1 DDSLDLLD
9 TLREA
14 QTATNL
20 FMNNRFELAEERMT
34 TLADRS
40 IYHAVGLNT
49 IRLIKAT
56 MTCEKTALEEAVSTC
71 KSALALID
79 SRRQKWSV
87 ADTIYS
93 FGEWTK
99 AKAIAATDEE
109 IHAELCYAETL
120 MFRSLLTFFQ
130 DESLTSFVRGALKIR
145 TCHSIYKSCY
155 KILEMSEV
163 WEHRDP
169 RVKDQF
175 ESGVRLGVG
184 CFSLMISCLPP
195 KVLKLLQVV
204 GFTGDKEGGL
214 AELHLCI
221 SHFYTLRGHLGGLIL
236 LSWNLIACYFLGV
249 GEPNL
254 EECHTLIRPFIQKF
268 PNGSLIL
275 FLRARLCLVSG
286 RVEEAIRYY
295 NASIQSQDSYR
306 QFHHGCFWELIFA
319 HCFLREWHIAAAYA
333 KRLAKESRWSRTI
346 YLYYLSILLSADN
359 TSDRFRRDETVQA
372 LLIKVDRYRS
382 RIAGKS
388 IPMEKFCS
396 KRASRGL
403 RMGSMPF
410 ANYEFLYFWNAFE
423 IIGSNRKLMEPLLEE
438 LMDTWADAKHSVDV
452 NEACLYRFLRGLL
465 SRHLGKLEEAE
476 YCFNDVIRREYQLT
490 ELSYLI
496 PNAHYE
502 LGIIKQVQSLS
513 DQAENH
519 FNAALRYRSYALE
532 NKLHF
537 RVHGAMKKLG

>member
-1 DDSLDLLD
+1 DDSLDLID
-9 TLREA
+9 TMREA
-14 QTATNL
+14 QTTFNL
-20 FMNNRFELAEERMT
+20 FLNNRFELAEERMT
-34 TLADRS
+34 TLAHTS

-71 KSALALID
+71 KSALILID
-79 SRRQKWSV
+79 GRRMKWTTL
-87 ADTIYS
+87 DTIYS
-93 FGEWTK
+93 FGYWTK
-99 AKAIAATDEE
+99 PKAIAATDEE
-109 IHAELCYAETL
+109 LHAELCYAETL

-155 KILEMSEV
+155 KILDWPEV
-163 WEHRDP
+163 WEHRDK
-169 RVKDQF
+169 RIKEQF

-214 AELHLCI
+214 SELHQCI
-221 SHFYTLRGHLGGLIL
+221 SPSYTLRAHLGALIL
-236 LSWNLIACYFLGV
+236 LTWNLIACYFLGV

-254 EECHTLIRPFIQKF
+254 DECRKLIVPFTQRF

-275 FLRARLCLVSG
+275 FLRARLSLVSG
-286 RVEEAIRYY
+286 KIQDSIRFY

-319 HCFLREWHIAAAYA
+319 HSFLKEWHIAAAYA

-346 YLYYLSILLSADN
+346 YLYYLSILLSTDMA
-359 TSDRFRRDETVQA
+359 SDRLKIEETVQA

-396 KRASRGL
+396 KRANRGL
-403 RMGSMPF
+403 RMGSLPF
-410 ANYEFLYFWNAFE
+410 ANFEFLYFWNALE
-423 IIGSNRKLMEPLLEE
+423 IIGDKQNLMEPLMEDLMKTWNEVKEE
-438 LMDTWADAKHSVDV
+438 VDV
-452 NEACLYRFLRGLL
+452 NEACLYRFLRGVL
-465 SRHLGKLEEAE
+465 SRYLNRLEEAE
-476 YCFNDVIRREYQLT
+476 QCFNDVIQRENQLT

-502 LGIIKQVQSLS
+502 LGVIKQIESLN
-513 DQAENH
+513 DLAENH
-519 FNAALRYRSYALE
+519 FNTALRYRSYSLE

-537 RVHGAMKKLG
+537 RVHGAMRKLG